1 MIDEAAMREGITKA
15 SLILKTLE
23 VETVPV
29 EILQLHVLISGDSPS
44 IADIEAVISRNPEV
58 MGSFLSMA
66 NQALNRPVDDL
77 ILNVAAA
84 IHLLGLEE
92 IHQLFVLSHVLKIV
106 PVSQT
111 DQTILKRCMRAGIA
125 SAELTHWI
133 YGLSRSEAF
142 LISYMQ
148 DIGAL
153 YMMRHDP
160 LNYRDQVFNQQQAF
174 PISKYQDE
182 VDYYKTSHCYVGG
195 LITKRWNLGSLL
207 YRSVLFHHH
216 ADLKSLAVIDD
227 LTSKMVALN
236 RIANF
241 LVFDRFSDYYFTKE
255 LEDSFDEACAFVGV
269 TDHMLHAADAALE
282 KWADA
287 ESLPEASH

>member
-1 MIDEAAMREGITKA
+1 MIDEAEMREGISKA
-15 SLILKTLE
+15 SLILKTLDI
-23 VETVPV
+23 ETVPV
-29 EILQLHVLISGDSPS
+29 EILQLHALINGDSPS
-44 IADIEAVISRNPEV
+44 IADIESVISRNPEV

-77 ILNVAAA
+77 ILDVGAA

-106 PVSQT
+106 PVSEI
-111 DQTILKRCMRAGIA
+111 DRKLLKRSMRAGIV

-133 YGLSRSEAF
+133 YGLNRSEAF

-148 DIGAL
+148 DIGAI

-160 LNYRDQVFNQQQAF
+160 LNYRDKLFNQQQEF

-182 VDYYKTSHCYVGG
+182 VDFYKTSHCYVGG

-207 YRSVLFHHH
+207 YRSVLLHHH
-216 ADLKSLAVIDD
+216 ADLKGLAEMDER
-227 LTSKMVALN
+227 TSKMVALN

-241 LVFDRFSDYYFTKE
+241 LVFERFSDHYITKE
-255 LEDSFDEACAFVGV
+255 LEDSYEEACEFIGV
-269 TDHMLHAADAALE
+269 TENMLGAAVSALE